1 MILKALYDY
10 YHRSGNLA
18 PAGKEIKEIPF
29 LVVINKE
36 GEFQRIED
44 RRIDKKRA
52 QSFCVIKG
60 SRTSA
65 IVPYLFWDNVEYIL
79 NYTKDQETKNEG
91 ENEESKKKR
100 ETSAKKSQQKNDA
113 AQKKFKEISEKYP
126 NDEEFRAVNLFYQ
139 KEELSKTR
147 EDQIGRAHV

>member
-1 MILKALYDY
+1 L
-10 YHRSGNLA
+10 HT
-18 PAGKEIKEIPF
+18 AGKEIKEIPF

-91 ENEESKKKR
+91 ENEESKRNGNKCKKITAKKR
-100 ETSAKKSQQKNDA
+100 CGPKKVQKKYQKNT
-113 AQKKFKEISEKYP
+113 QMMRNSE
-126 NDEEFRAVNLFYQ
+126 L
-139 KEELSKTR
+139 
-147 EDQIGRAHV
+147 